1 VTDLHL
7 SDAFLLFGGAV
18 ITADVG
24 APRAAAVGV
33 VGNRIVAVGELD
45 AVALALPPEAE
56 RIDVAGRTV
65 VPGFIDAH
73 NHYLA
78 TAESFAAIP
87 LRDVTSIAE
96 LVARVDEVAERTEP
110 GRWIKGMG
118 IEWSALDEGRLPTRH
133 DLDEVAREHPVLLE
147 HVSGHA
153 VLVNS
158 RALAARGV
166 ADDAPDPAAGTLDR
180 DTRGRLTGIVRDGAT
195 NLILGPS
202 VDIGHHGPNF
212 HVELAVE
219 EGVHLLEAA
228 APRFAAA
235 GITAI
240 GDPQVTRRELGIY
253 RAAVARGSVG
263 PRIAAMPLSNQLPE
277 LESLGIVGPMGNDD
291 LRITGLKLYTDG
303 AITAGTAVFTDGLGP
318 GRSPGTLYHEP
329 AAFHE
334 LIRRA
339 HTDGWQLAIHT
350 MGDAAH
356 EIMLDGVE
364 AAMRADARED
374 PRHRIEHG
382 TFPTTAQQRRIASLG
397 MTPVTQ
403 PGSVRELGDVWV
415 RQLGER
421 VHRVMPLRSMLA
433 LGIRPAISSD
443 AFVQS
448 YRPLDTVSAAAH
460 RVTPSGMRV
469 GPEEELSIEEAIVS
483 HTIDAARALRWDDR
497 LGSLRPGKL
506 ADIAVIDGDVLATS
520 PEAIGSL
527 EMWLTI
533 QDGRIVHDRR
543 GHGQA
548 PQTAR
553 S

>member
-1 VTDLHL
+1 MTEAGRSRGLVV
-7 SDAFLLFGGAV
+7 FGGPIV
-18 ITADVG
+18 TADPVH
-24 APRAAAVGV
+24 PRAASLGFVGD
-33 VGNRIVAVGELD
+33 RIVAVGDLD
-45 AVALALPPEAE
+45 LVVAALPPDAE

-96 LVARVDEVAERTEP
+96 LVARVDAVAERTEP

-118 IEWSALDEGRLPTRH
+118 IEWSALTEGRLPTRQ

-158 RALAARGV
+158 RALAVRAV
-166 ADDAPDPAAGTLDR
+166 AEDTPDPAGGTFDR
-180 DTRGRLTGIVRDGAT
+180 DARGRLTGIVRDGAT

-212 HVELAVE
+212 HVELAVD

-228 APRFAAA
+228 APRYAAA

-240 GDPQVTRRELGIY
+240 GDPQVTRRELGVY
-253 RAAVARGSVG
+253 REAVARGIAG
-263 PRIAAMPLSNQLPE
+263 PRIAAMPLSNQLPA
-277 LESLGIVGPMGNDD
+277 LESLGIVGPIGDDD

-303 AITAGTAVFTDGLGP
+303 AITAGTAVFSDGLGSS
-318 GRSPGTLYHEP
+318 RSRGTLYHEP
-329 AAFHE
+329 SVFHE

-339 HTDGWQLAIHT
+339 HADGWQLAIHT

-364 AAMRADARED
+364 AAMRAHPRED
-374 PRHRIEHG
+374 ARHRIEHG
-382 TFPTTAQQRRIASLG
+382 TFPTVEQQRRIASLG

-421 VHRVMPLRSMLA
+421 VHRVMPLQSMRA

-448 YRPLDTVSAAAH
+448 YRPLDTVSAATF
-460 RVTPSGMRV
+460 RVTPAGLRV
-469 GPEEELSIEEAIVS
+469 GPEEELAIEEAIVS

-497 LGSLRPGKL
+497 LGSLSAGKL
-506 ADIAVIDGDVLATS
+506 ADVAVIDGDLFATS
-520 PEAIGSL
+520 PEQIGSL

-533 QDGRIVHDRR
+533 QGGRIVYDRR
-543 GHGQA
+543 SA
-548 PQTAR
+548 AAR
-553 S
+553 AG